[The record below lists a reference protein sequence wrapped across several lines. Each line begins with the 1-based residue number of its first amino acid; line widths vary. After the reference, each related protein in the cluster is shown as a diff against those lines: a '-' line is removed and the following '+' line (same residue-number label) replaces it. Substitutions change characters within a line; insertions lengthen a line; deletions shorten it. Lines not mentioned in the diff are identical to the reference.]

1 MIAPDES
8 IAVKVPIVVPAGALL
23 LTIRLLIV
31 IVISLSALATM
42 RSSNDQDC
50 RLMGQRQSWF

>member
-31 IVISLSALATM
+31 IVIRLSA
-42 RSSNDQDC
+42 
-50 RLMGQRQSWF
+50 